1 MEPNKFEE
9 TIREKLQEREMQP
22 SSEAWEQLNA
32 QLGNTKK
39 SKNRIVWY
47 AVAAS
52 LVSIIVVG
60 SLIFS
65 NSQAVSDGE
74 NLVTAPTN
82 KETIDLST
90 EPVKASQEIHSEK
103 IASEATTA
111 PVSTQKNKPFQTKS
125 VKPQPKID
133 KQIETLSEKNQ
144 NQTVAY
150 ESVNTKEGKTD
161 QQPTKTEENRFV
173 TNKVNEVV
181 AQVKEIQHKNK
192 EVTPAEIDALL
203 AQAEREI
210 KTKQFLHTETK
221 KVDAAALLFDVEME
235 LEKSFRDKVFD
246 ALGEGFNKVRTAVA
260 ERNE

>member
-9 TIREKLQEREMQP
+9 TIREKLQEREIQP

-32 QLGNTKK
+32 QLGNKK
-39 SKNRIVWY
+39 MSKNRIVWY

-74 NLVTAPTN
+74 ILVTTPTN

-90 EPVKASQEIHSEK
+90 EPVKASQKIHSEK
-103 IASEATTA
+103 IASEATTV
-111 PVSTQKNKPFQTKS
+111 PVSSQENKSLQNKS
-125 VKPQPKID
+125 VKPQID

-150 ESVNTKEGKTD
+150 ESVNTKEDKTD